1 MYAARDVITMS
12 PRPSIDAG
20 LHFLREDMIG
30 RLIKSQIK
38 KNRDLILNEAQQMNG
53 FIRLL
58 MKQRNTGT
66 RWTQSEKVQLRR
78 YILWLARLVPVLC
91 IVLLPGGSLLIPVM
105 AEVIDRRERS
115 RSSIE
120 GPLS

>member
-1 MYAARDVITMS
+1 MS
-12 PRPSIDAG
+12 PRPPIDAG

-66 RWTQSEKVQLRR
+66 AWTQSEKIQLKR
-78 YILWLARLVPVLC
+78 YILWLARLAPVLC
-91 IVLLPGGSLLIPVM
+91 IFLLPGGSLLIPVM

-120 GPLS
+120 RPLS